1 MNEQQ
6 LQQLVQEVA
15 GMLQQGI
22 SPDEIAQGL
31 VEQGIPE
38 DIVGQIIQ
46 AASQGMQGGQGQP
59 QGGQG
64 QPQGGEEGGSV
75 LEALAQE
82 DPEMLAAI
90 IQEWESM
97 APEEKDQ
104 IIQALGLG
112 GGQPQEQQMGPEQGM
127 APQGQPTGLFG

>member
-15 GMLQQGI
+15 GMLQQGA
-22 SPDEIAQGL
+22 SPEEVMAAL
-31 VEQGIPE
+31 VQENGIPE
-38 DIVGQIIQ
+38 DIAGQVVQ
-46 AASQGMQGGQGQP
+46 AAMQMLGGGQA

-64 QPQGGEEGGSV
+64 QPQGGEQGGSV

-127 APQGQPTGLFG
+127 APQGQPSGLFG

>member
-15 GMLQQGI
+15 GMLQQGA
-22 SPDEIAQGL
+22 SPEEVMAAL
-31 VEQGIPE
+31 VQENGIPE
-38 DIVGQIIQ
+38 DIAGQVVQ
-46 AASQGMQGGQGQP
+46 AAMQMLGGGQAQGGEA
-59 QGGQG
+59 
-64 QPQGGEEGGSV
+64 QPQGGEQGGSV

-112 GGQPQEQQMGPEQGM
+112 GGQPQEQQIGPEQGM
-127 APQGQPTGLFG
+127 APQGQPSGLFG

>member
-15 GMLQQGI
+15 GMLQQGA
-22 SPDEIAQGL
+22 SPEEVMAAL
-31 VEQGIPE
+31 VQENGIPE
-38 DIVGQIIQ
+38 DIAGQVVQ
-46 AASQGMQGGQGQP
+46 AAMQMLGGGQA

-64 QPQGGEEGGSV
+64 QPQGGEQGGSV

-112 GGQPQEQQMGPEQGM
+112 GGQPQEQQMSPEQGM
-127 APQGQPTGLFG
+127 APQGQPSGLFG

>member
-15 GMLQQGI
+15 GMLQQGV
-22 SPDEIAQGL
+22 SPDEIAQSL

-46 AASQGMQGGQGQP
+46 AAAQGMQGGQGQP
-59 QGGQG
+59 QGGEQ
-64 QPQGGEEGGSV
+64 GGSV

-127 APQGQPTGLFG
+127 APQGQPSGLFG

>member
-22 SPDEIAQGL
+22 SPDEIAQSL

-46 AASQGMQGGQGQP
+46 AAAQGMQGGQGQP
-59 QGGQG
+59 QS
-64 QPQGGEEGGSV
+64 GEESGSV

-104 IIQALGLG
+104 IVQALGLG

-127 APQGQPTGLFG
+127 APQGQPSGLFG

>member
-15 GMLQQGI
+15 GMLQQGV
-22 SPDEIAQGL
+22 SPDEIAQSL

-59 QGGQG
+59 QGGEQ
-64 QPQGGEEGGSV
+64 GGSV

-112 GGQPQEQQMGPEQGM
+112 GGQPQEQQMSPEQGM
-127 APQGQPTGLFG
+127 APQGQPSGLFG

>member
-104 IIQALGLG
+104 IVQALGLG

>member
-15 GMLQQGI
+15 GMLQQGV

-46 AASQGMQGGQGQP
+46 AASQGMQGGQP
-59 QGGQG
+59 QGGQR
-64 QPQGGEEGGSV
+64 QPQGGEDGGSV

-127 APQGQPTGLFG
+127 APQGQPSGLFG